1 MTRLVLVSGKGG
13 VGKTTVSAATAVAAA
28 RRGSRVLVASL
39 DRAHNLA
46 AVLGVEPASSPTPVP
61 AVPGLSILEIDPQVE
76 LRAQWHELSSWLGHL
91 LGWLGVPAAVAD
103 EVAVLP
109 GLEELLVLG
118 RLVELVESGDW
129 DLVVAD
135 LAPTASSLRYLS
147 FPDLASG
154 LVGRM
159 IRLERSF
166 LAVARPALTRVT
178 DAPVPPDAVY
188 DALDRIA
195 ARLGRLRDR
204 LVDPNRTVVRL
215 VAVPEAV
222 VIDETREAHAAMA
235 LFGLAVDAVVL
246 NRVLPP
252 EATTG
257 YLAAWAGVQAR
268 ERARVAES
276 FPGLSKLEIPFQP
289 CEPLGVAALAKLGE
303 ALFGDRDPGAP
314 FASEPPLRF
323 HTVDGRTVLDLAV
336 HDARPGDVDLL
347 QRDGDL
353 VLTVG
358 RWRRVLRLPES
369 LHRAPIERAAVAGG
383 RMRVTFGKERPR

>member
-13 VGKTTVSAATAVAAA
+13 VGKTTISAATALTAA
-28 RRGSRVLVASL
+28 RRGARVLVASL

-46 AVLGVEPASSPTPVP
+46 SVLAVPPASTPTAVD
-61 AVPGLSILEIDPQVE
+61 AVPGLSVLEIDPHVE
-76 LRAQWHELSSWLGHL
+76 LRAQWTDLSTWIGRL
-91 LGWLGVPAAVAD
+91 LGWLGVPGAMAD

-129 DLVVAD
+129 DVVVAD

-147 FPDLASG
+147 FPDLAGG

-166 LAVARPALTRVT
+166 LSLTRPAIQRAT
-178 DAPVPPDAVY
+178 DMPVPPDSVY
-188 DALDRIA
+188 EALDRIA
-195 ARLGRLRDR
+195 ERLGRLRDR
-204 LVDPNRTVVRL
+204 LVDPQATVVRL

-222 VIDETREAHAAMA
+222 VVDEAREAHAAMA

-252 EATTG
+252 EATSG
-257 YLAAWAGVQAR
+257 YLAAWAGIQER
-268 ERARVAES
+268 ERRRAAES
-276 FPGLSKLEIPFQP
+276 FAGLPLLEVPFQP
-289 CEPLGVAALAKLGE
+289 TEPLGVATLSAIGE
-303 ALFGDRDPGAP
+303 ALYAHRDPARPFTPRAPMRFVTDGA
-314 FASEPPLRF
+314 
-323 HTVDGRTVLDLAV
+323 RTVLELDVQDVERDDL
-336 HDARPGDVDLL
+336 DLL

-358 RWRRVLRLPES
+358 RWRRTIRLPES
-369 LHRAPIERAAVAGG
+369 LHRAPIESARVRGG
-383 RMRVTFGKERPR
+383 TLQVTFGREKR